1 MNIGAFPL
9 LPNENSGL
17 LLEMYLRKILLD
29 ETISEQ
35 LNTSVPQRGLR
46 YVGEKDFKTLVIVGV
61 TRNFDWCVEKMLYP
75 IPFDKAYQN
84 SQIFQ
89 ADYIVV
95 HNNKDTRL
103 MHINRDKIA
112 IKSRADMQALGYPNP
127 TNENYLLL
135 TLTTQGKLIN
145 TPVTLEKLGAKKKQG
160 VFVVELKKICK

>member
-1 MNIGAFPL
+1 MNIGAFSL

-17 LLEMYLRKILLD
+17 LLETHLRKILLD

-46 YVGEKDFKTLVIVGV
+46 YVGEKDFKTLVIVGY
-61 TRNFDWCVEKMLYP
+61 TSKLDWCVEKKLYP

-95 HNNKDTRL
+95 HNNKDARL

-112 IKSRADMQALGYPNP
+112 IKSKDEMREIDYPEP
-127 TNENYLLL
+127 TKDNYMLLA
-135 TLTTQGKLIN
+135 LTTQGKHIN
-145 TPVTLEKLGAKKKQG
+145 APVTLEKLGAKMKQG
-160 VFVVELKKICK
+160 VFVVELKEICK